1 MMTISKSRSMS
12 ASCAASNHLSQT
24 LARSG
29 LCDGVFIDW
38 WVMYHS
44 WAWMRLVR
52 GRGLC
57 ELAAPYW
64 VFVGRTHFPY
74 VASNWGSLHNLLLS
88 PSLSD
93 YFWMAGLRTL
103 MSFSGFAPSNV
114 SPLGSPCPS
123 PPVLGTP
130 VSSPTT
136 KTCPVQLPEPAVP
149 PSECPPTSAAPKR
162 HHRALTHSQSAPS
175 ATTSYWRPP
184 SLCGRLGG
192 HPALAFW

>member
-1 MMTISKSRSMS
+1 M
-12 ASCAASNHLSQT
+12 
-24 LARSG
+24 G
-29 LCDGVFIDW
+29 
-38 WVMYHS
+38 
-44 WAWMRLVR
+44 LVR

-64 VFVGRTHFPY
+64 LFVGRTQSWSVDLLK
-74 VASNWGSLHNLLLS
+74 VALTDLHSLN
-88 PSLSD
+88 SLID
-93 YFWMAGLRTL
+93 YFGMAGLRTL

-130 VSSPTT
+130 VSSPTS
-136 KTCPVQLPEPAVP
+136 KTCPVKLPEPAVP
-149 PSECPPTSAAPKR
+149 LSECPPTSAAPKR

-192 HPALAFW
+192 HPSLAFW